1 MTQDSVKSLHEAFP
15 ELDAEVINE
24 VVATSGGGTVGPNVI
39 NILLG
44 MSDPSY
50 KPEEQDV
57 SRAKELERD
66 AEYARRLA
74 ASEMPRPSGHNRMR
88 QYSAPPPPQQQQQQ
102 PQGQQSGGKTGSK
115 IRNMLRIGRRSTS
128 TSMGSNSNTHAPP
141 SIPRDPP
148 MEAMRRT
155 ALDSD
160 FSDTPHSSASSLSPI
175 AATSRS
181 NNNND
186 DNSTQAPAAAR
197 EEGENIFDDSSSIN
211 QKHLLS
217 SYVPLSPS
225 KYKAPA
231 KQQQQQQQQ
240 AVAATEEDSIDL
252 EHPFDSNPLLLPSS
266 ADASATHD
274 NNPFTAIHSPSPPPR
289 RRRLTDSE
297 DRDHHIGGPSSI
309 SDTNPF
315 HNLL

>member
-74 ASEMPRPSGHNRMR
+74 ASEMPRPPGHNRIR

-115 IRNMLRIGRRSTS
+115 IRNMLRIGRRSNS
-128 TSMGSNSNTHAPP
+128 TSMGSSSTHVP

-148 MEAMRRT
+148 MEAMRRRT

-186 DNSTQAPAAAR
+186 DNPTQAPAAAR

-297 DRDHHIGGPSSI
+297 DRDHRIGGPSSI